1 MVMSHGE
8 GSDLA
13 HGAEVELKLGFQC
26 LLPIAVGSCV
36 DETEAVVDPS
46 LLAVLDAHSATSSAM

>member
-36 DETEAVVDPS
+36 DETEAVVDPA
-46 LLAVLDAHSATSSAM
+46 LVLDAHSATSSAM

>member
-13 HGAEVELKLGFQC
+13 HGAEVELKLGFQ
-26 LLPIAVGSCV
+26 LFLPVAVGAGV
-36 DETEAVVDPS
+36 DEAEAVIHPALVK
-46 LLAVLDAHSATSSAM
+46 DAHG

>member
-1 MVMSHGE
+1 MVMSYGE

-26 LLPIAVGSCV
+26 LLPLAVGSCV
-36 DETEAVVDPS
+36 DEAEAVVDP
-46 LLAVLDAHSATSSAM
+46 AVVLDAHSATSSAM